1 MPTATFTNTAR
12 RGFRP
17 DKSWTW
23 GECWQGQY
31 KGGDCGG
38 YLLFDF
44 SALGNLANISI
55 SAIRMTFSVGAVGGS
70 YTKYLYL
77 HVNGYN
83 GAGAGSY
90 KFTQLYNTTRSL
102 AFSAG
107 SNAAGF
113 AVLRDYILGG
123 GTTIGIG
130 ASGTRGKQDG
140 KDFDYDYLSLTG
152 MTLEI
157 TYEYLK
163 SEGSVGAAQTGGSA
177 TMAITA
183 YNSAYSHRVTWRLGD
198 WSATQDVAA
207 GTASAS
213 CQIPHSALPNAVSG
227 TATAE
232 LETLNGGT
240 SLGSNV
246 YSFPVTVPA
255 GVVPA
260 IGSLTVSPVNAGASS
275 TAAGWGLFIQDRTRA
290 SAAMGGVSAGS
301 GASIAAYSLTTS
313 PDYGGAAAASLTTGL
328 LSAAGTV
335 TITAVV
341 TDSRGRTATRTATI
355 TVQAYAPPQITGT
368 PSVYRCT
375 SDGTRDD
382 TGGTYA
388 KLTAGF
394 SCSGVNGQNSLTVRR
409 VALNGANTDLTS
421 GAAAVIGAGGL
432 SPDNTYQAVITLTDA
447 VGSTTTYTVAIP
459 SAAYLMHF
467 AKGGRSIGI
476 GCAANSTP
484 DDTVHVGWPLHL
496 ANNTWNPVGDDV
508 YIGDCNQAGCL
519 GIKGRNGETGLWFV
533 SQDGQTAAK
542 MHLNGINVALSTTFV
557 APRLYASGHI
567 DTDGDFRAWKN
578 NACKVRLWADD
589 EGGNIAIFSPD
600 GHEYQIDAFNNTC
613 IRLYAFD
620 DNNNIHSAY
629 WWRDSGTLSVERVY
643 VSDALSTRTNLG
655 AALGTYT
662 SGEVQTGGKWI
673 DGKTIYRYT
682 LSGAT
687 TGTGDINL
695 GAALPRTPD
704 NVISFTGALHD
715 GTNWRPLPHTTYYS
729 LNQMCGM
736 ALDGN
741 NAFHLYTQLSGTKKY
756 NIAVDYTA

>member
-31 KGGDCGG
+31 KGGNCGG

-130 ASGTRGKQDG
+130 ASGSRGKQDG

-275 TAAGWGLFIQDRTRA
+275 TAAGWGLFIQDRTLA

-335 TITAVV
+335 TFTAVV
-341 TDSRGRTATRTATI
+341 TDSRGRTATATATI

-394 SCSGVNGQNSLTVRR
+394 SFSGVNGQNSLTVRR

-467 AKGGRSIGI
+467 AEGGRSIGI

-484 DDTVHVGWPLHL
+484 DDTVHVGWNVDLTHPLSVVSGGTNAKTPL
-496 ANNTWNPVGDDV
+496 QAIRNLGGMVELGYVDVNFLNDMTVPYNYSAVFVNDLSTNNHIDIPVASWFYVQHYSKSDGDGWAHQIFYEMGGSARIFHRISNHDTWYNSIEIPSASGWGTLDGVTWNKTFITNTAIYQNHTVMIQMTLASNGAVSGDVLAVLPTNAKCRVHAPIVYADGSSNALGGSGMV
-508 YIGDCNQAGCL
+508 YI
-519 GIKGRNGETGLWFV
+519 
-533 SQDGQTAAK
+533 
-542 MHLNGINVALSTTFV
+542 
-557 APRLYASGHI
+557 
-567 DTDGDFRAWKN
+567 
-578 NACKVRLWADD
+578 
-589 EGGNIAIFSPD
+589 EGGSKNIIVSKASVPANS
-600 GHEYQIDAFNNTC
+600 YM
-613 IRLYAFD
+613 
-620 DNNNIHSAY
+620 NISMVIP
-629 WWRDSGTLSVERVY
+629 VE
-643 VSDALSTRTNLG
+643 
-655 AALGTYT
+655 
-662 SGEVQTGGKWI
+662 
-673 DGKTIYRYT
+673 
-682 LSGAT
+682 
-687 TGTGDINL
+687 
-695 GAALPRTPD
+695 
-704 NVISFTGALHD
+704 
-715 GTNWRPLPHTTYYS
+715 
-729 LNQMCGM
+729 
-736 ALDGN
+736 
-741 NAFHLYTQLSGTKKY
+741 
-756 NIAVDYTA
+756 

>member
-301 GASIAAYSLTTS
+301 GASIAAYNLTTS

-484 DDTVHVGWPLHL
+484 DDTVHVGWNMDLTHALGVSSGGTGAATANGACENIGAVKKSGDTMTGWLGIQNEMYQMIIFKNNNGVEISHVRGESKEDGNRVVFRSTNLITNTVEDYHL
-496 ANNTWNPVGDDV
+496 PIATATVDTWYDVLTTKTPVTVAQGGTGANNA
-508 YIGDCNQAGCL
+508 AG
-519 GIKGRNGETGLWFV
+519 
-533 SQDGQTAAK
+533 A
-542 MHLNGINVALSTTFV
+542 
-557 APRLYASGHI
+557 
-567 DTDGDFRAWKN
+567 
-578 NACKVRLWADD
+578 
-589 EGGNIAIFSPD
+589 
-600 GHEYQIDAFNNTC
+600 
-613 IRLYAFD
+613 
-620 DNNNIHSAY
+620 
-629 WWRDSGTLSVERVY
+629 
-643 VSDALSTRTNLG
+643 RTNLG

-682 LSGAT
+682 LSGTT

-736 ALDGN
+736 VLDRN

-756 NIAVDYTA
+756 NIVVDYTA